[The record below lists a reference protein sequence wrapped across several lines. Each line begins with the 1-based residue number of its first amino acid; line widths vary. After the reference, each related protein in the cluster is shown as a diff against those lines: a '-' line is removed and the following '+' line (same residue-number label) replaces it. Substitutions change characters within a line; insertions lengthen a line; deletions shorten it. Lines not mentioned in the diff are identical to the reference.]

1 MKEILNELFSHLE
14 RLETQSEAIL
24 QFLKEKKRV
33 TDKQLAPY
41 LEQAGNASNVRWRAA
56 RVRIEHLLSS
66 METEEAE
73 TKIGKKPEIAAVEK
87 PDKEKAAPAD
97 DNAVAASQAPSPK
110 DRQGPQSQ
118 GSQNQMPQNQG
129 PQSKDQQMD
138 SEQKESTH
146 PTEMTAPLAQKEGA
160 EPPAELSPEK
170 KSGDQEAA

>member
-1 MKEILNELFSHLE
+1 MNTEPSKNIEPMKEILNELFSHLE

-73 TKIGKKPEIAAVEK
+73 TKIGKKPEIAEAEK
-87 PDKEKAAPAD
+87 ETAAPA
-97 DNAVAASQAPSPK
+97 ASQPPSPK
-110 DRQGPQSQ
+110 G
-118 GSQNQMPQNQG
+118 
-129 PQSKDQQMD
+129 KDQQTE
-138 SEQKESTH
+138 SERKESAH